1 MKQELLR
8 QARVTGLMIRRD
20 LEGVEESHSRVTPPT
35 GGNHMNWVLGHL
47 IKSYDSAVSLLG
59 GESLWTKD
67 AGEAYAR
74 GSSGTTAADGPSWER
89 LLDDFEAV
97 EKRFQASLSGIDES
111 GLQDKAPY
119 SPFDDPQET
128 LGSLLGFLLLHQ
140 AYHAGQIGLLR
151 RVAGLEGAIK

>member
-1 MKQELLR
+1 
-8 QARVTGLMIRRD
+8 V
-20 LEGVEESHSRVTPPT
+20 
-35 GGNHMNWVLGHL
+35 
-47 IKSYDSAVSLLG
+47 
-59 GESLWTKD
+59 
-67 AGEAYAR
+67 
-74 GSSGTTAADGPSWER
+74 
-89 LLDDFEAV
+89 DDFEAV

>member
-1 MKQELLR
+1 MTDLSLDNAGELREFFFTVIESLPAGILLADGDGGLLALNQR
-8 QARVTGLMIRRD
+8 ARAMLGL
-20 LEGVEESHSRVTPPT
+20 
-35 GGNHMNWVLGHL
+35 
-47 IKSYDSAVSLLG
+47 SAVSLLG